1 MQIHT
6 VIDLA
11 FFLSYLLTMLGLVFF
26 VMSEE
31 IRRFLGRL
39 IRRSSS
45 DAMGS
50 NRVLRNSYE
59 PEIIEE
65 RREVA
70 LDYLVKN
77 YFEKKK
83 LKEEYLRKI
92 QSHGPFIRW
101 FYRSSRSIKSTLLFI
116 KETVIRPTVIAIM
129 MYSTALS
136 LYVGMRIG
144 PEIAKLT
151 GTHFPYPLNYL
162 LDVLIIFPIGFSPGI
177 LSIVLGYYVEKK
189 KIERIIIDY
198 GISM

>member
-11 FFLSYLLTMLGLVFF
+11 FFFSYLLTMLGLVFF

-31 IRRFLGRL
+31 IRKSLGRL

-83 LKEEYLRKI
+83 LKEEYLRKRI
-92 QSHGPFIRW
+92 PNSSGFHRVFSSVIMAEGAQRENIRRNQVSDRAVKR
-101 FYRSSRSIKSTLLFI
+101 RSAPALRRKQDRNLRFVCKGRTTRRQRS
-116 KETVIRPTVIAIM
+116 
-129 MYSTALS
+129 
-136 LYVGMRIG
+136 
-144 PEIAKLT
+144 
-151 GTHFPYPLNYL
+151 
-162 LDVLIIFPIGFSPGI
+162 
-177 LSIVLGYYVEKK
+177 GYA
-189 KIERIIIDY
+189 
-198 GISM
+198 G